1 MMGTLDQ
8 ITQMKQQGMADEAI
22 LGALQQQGIPPKE
35 ISDAL
40 GQAQIKS
47 AVSQEVPQQE
57 MAPPE
62 PGQQEYVQDPNAQQQ
77 YYQEA
82 PQQEGYG
89 YGGGATDTE
98 TMIEISEQVFADKMQ
113 KIEKRVD
120 KEEEFKNIAEVKIE
134 NIEQRLQRL
143 EKMFDKLQLEIL
155 QKVGTYGKT
164 LQNNKKEMTMMQN
177 SFRKVIGK
185 KPVAKATKKRISK
198 K

>member
-1 MMGTLDQ
+1 MGTLDQ
-8 ITQMKQQGMADEAI
+8 VTQMKQKGMADEAI

-47 AVSQEVPQQE
+47 AVSQEEAPPQE

-82 PQQEGYG
+82 PQEGYG
-89 YGGGATDTE
+89 YAGGATDTE
-98 TMIEISEQVFADKMQ
+98 TMIEVAEQVFSDKMG

-120 KEEEFKNIAEVKIE
+120 KGEEFKNLAGVKIE
-134 NIEQRLQRL
+134 NIEKRL
-143 EKMFDKLQLEIL
+143 ERMEKLFDKLQIEII
-155 QKVGTYGKT
+155 QKVGSFGKT
-164 LQNNKKEMTMMQN
+164 LQSNKKEMAMMQN
-177 SFRKVIGK
+177 SFRKTIGK
-185 KPVAKATKKRISK
+185 TPTAKKRISK

>member
-1 MMGTLDQ
+1 MGTLDQ
-8 ITQMKQQGMADEAI
+8 VTQMKQQGMADEAI

-47 AVSQEVPQQE
+47 AVSQEEPQQE

-62 PGQQEYVQDPNAQQQ
+62 PGQQEYAPQQNPNTQQQ

-82 PQQEGYG
+82 PQEEYG
-89 YGGGATDTE
+89 YSGGATDTE
-98 TMIEISEQVFADKMQ
+98 TMIEVAEQVFADKMK

-120 KEEEFKNIAEVKIE
+120 KEEEFKNLAEVKIK
-134 NIEQRLQRL
+134 NIEQRLQRM
-143 EKMFDKLQLEIL
+143 EKLFDKLQIEIL
-155 QKVGTYGKT
+155 QKVGTFGST
-164 LQNNKKEMTMMQN
+164 IQSNKKEMNMLQN
-177 SFRKVIGK
+177 SFRKIVGK
-185 KPVAKATKKRISK
+185 KPTRKKISK